1 MTIVSNLD
9 IFFIL
14 KKYTIDIRRSLRALK
29 NLVKRLDVE
38 YVLKIIFGKMSFSI
52 TYIIGKLNSD
62 KL

>member
-1 MTIVSNLD
+1 VTIVSNLD

-52 TYIIGKLNSD
+52 NYIIGKLKSD

>member
-14 KKYTIDIRRSLRALK
+14 KKYTIDIRRSLRTLK

-52 TYIIGKLNSD
+52 NYIIGKLNSD

>member
-52 TYIIGKLNSD
+52 NYIIGKLNSD

>member
-52 TYIIGKLNSD
+52 NYIIGKLKSD